1 MISWRN
7 YNELATNGYD
17 DWYLPS
23 YDELY
28 LMYQTIGTGSD
39 NIAQFGNGWYWSS
52 TYGYGN
58 PESGINVV
66 VNMSNGNTYGQG
78 FYNSDIVNVRPIR
91 SFNTNS
97 TTLPNIGDFLKG
109 V

>member
-1 MISWRN
+1 
-7 YNELATNGYD
+7 
-17 DWYLPS
+17 
-23 YDELY
+23 
-28 LMYQTIGTGSD
+28 MYQTIGQGSD

-58 PESGINVV
+58 LNQVNVV

-97 TTLPNIGDFLKG
+97 TTLPNIGDFFEG
-109 V
+109 YFSF